1 MYKRQIYIARA
12 RSVRASE
19 KLNEMLSLVNTGPL
33 SAFEEMEEK
42 IMQLEAQ
49 SEAMAELETDSLEKK
64 FTLQERDNDI
74 ETELKAMKAEMLLRR
89 KNSQSSHQ

>member
-1 MYKRQIYIARA
+1 
-12 RSVRASE
+12 
-19 KLNEMLSLVNTGPL
+19 
-33 SAFEEMEEK
+33 
-42 IMQLEAQ
+42 MQLEAQ

>member
-1 MYKRQIYIARA
+1 
-12 RSVRASE
+12 
-19 KLNEMLSLVNTGPL
+19 MLSLVNTGPL

>member
-1 MYKRQIYIARA
+1 M
-12 RSVRASE
+12 
-19 KLNEMLSLVNTGPL
+19 LNLVNTGPL
-33 SAFEEMEEK
+33 SAFEQMEEK